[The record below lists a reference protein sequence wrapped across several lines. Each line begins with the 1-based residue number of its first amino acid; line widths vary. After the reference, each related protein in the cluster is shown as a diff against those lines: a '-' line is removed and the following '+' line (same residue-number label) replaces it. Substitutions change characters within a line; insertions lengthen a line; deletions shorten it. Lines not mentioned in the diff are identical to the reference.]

1 MGDIFFLKNKIVY
14 NYMYSSLSGVSTG
27 HGQIFTGNGPNGL
40 GAAAWAVGSSMG
52 IGAMMRIRRVNKYMD
67 YMNGQPYVMPLC
79 SPRLRRP

>member
-14 NYMYSSLSGVSTG
+14 KLYMYSSLSGVSTG
-27 HGQIFTGNGPNGL
+27 HGQIFSGNGPNGL

-52 IGAMMRIRRVNKYMD
+52 IGAMMRIRRVNN

-79 SPRLRRP
+79 SPRLRHP